1 MRIAELASLHPRV
14 KMNKMKLAII
24 SLAVASY
31 EVEGASLSPSLL
43 HDVFFDSELDLDE
56 DVNYQEDDEEEV
68 IGRYMDL
75 IKRELRYSWY
85 HPSPGM
91 FLQNFLRMMKEEDNS
106 DLVHLASYY
115 ADLLTGFTG
124 SLVGGE
130 GGAGHLAPSLIA
142 RGSLEAARQTL
153 EPRGGHKGHT
163 GCLEC
168 LGQVSGHWSG
178 VITHIQCLERPGG
191 DSGQGPG
198 AVPAQRGQGQHLPRG
213 V

>member
-1 MRIAELASLHPRV
+1 
-14 KMNKMKLAII
+14 MNKMKLAII

-56 DVNYQEDDEEEV
+56 DVNFQEDDDDEEEV
-68 IGRYMDL
+68 IGRHKDL

-91 FLQNFLRMMKEEDNS
+91 YLHNFLRMMKEEDNS

-130 GGAGHLAPSLIA
+130 GGAGHLAPSMIA

-153 EPRGGHKGHT
+153 EPRGGHT
-163 GCLEC
+163 GYTGCLECLEC
-168 LGQVSGHWSG
+168 LGQVSGRWSG
-178 VITHIQCLERPGG
+178 VITHIRCLERAGG
-191 DSGQGPG
+191 DGGQGQGP
-198 AVPAQRGQGQHLPRG
+198 APA
-213 V
+213 

>member
-1 MRIAELASLHPRV
+1 M

-43 HDVFFDSELDLDE
+43 HDVFFDSGIYLDE
-56 DVNYQEDDEEEV
+56 EVNELEEVDDDDEEEV

-75 IKRELRYSWY
+75 IRRELRYSWY

-91 FLQNFLRMMKEEDNS
+91 FLHNFLRMMKEEDNS
-106 DLVHLASYY
+106 DLVHLASYF
-115 ADLLTGFTG
+115 ADLLTGYTG
-124 SLVGGE
+124 SLVGDE
-130 GGAGHLAPSLIA
+130 AGHLAPSLIA

-153 EPRGGHKGHT
+153 EPRGGHTGHT
-163 GCLEC
+163 GCLES
-168 LGQVSGHWSG
+168 LGQVSGHWSR
-178 VITHIQCLERPGG
+178 VITHIRCLERAGG
-191 DSGQGPG
+191 DGGQGQGP
-198 AVPAQRGQGQHLPRG
+198 APAQRGQGQHLPRG